1 VDKLKIQTSLKKQ
14 NTMLSQTVDYA
25 LRAVTH
31 LAYRAPDSQTT
42 EQIAEATLVPR
53 AYLSKVLQGLVRGGI
68 VTSQRGIGGGMSL
81 VKSADQLTLL
91 EVVNAVEPVDRIRTC
106 PLGIQTHGM
115 RLCPL
120 HRRLDAALA
129 MVENAFESTTLAQI
143 LEEPSLS
150 KPLCDTSELVKATCP
165 QHVPTP

>member
-1 VDKLKIQTSLKKQ
+1 
-14 NTMLSQTVDYA
+14 MLSQTVDYA